1 MRPKKIFYGSVFVNG
16 SVFVKVPIW
25 LPKGIQCP
33 VLPSGHVEEVDTKK
47 VFDTLLTD
55 LSQEFVCLPHDLII
69 AKLNAYGF
77 SLRALN

>member
-16 SVFVKVPIW
+16 SVF
-25 LPKGIQCP
+25 PKGIQCP

-77 SLRALN
+77 SLPALN